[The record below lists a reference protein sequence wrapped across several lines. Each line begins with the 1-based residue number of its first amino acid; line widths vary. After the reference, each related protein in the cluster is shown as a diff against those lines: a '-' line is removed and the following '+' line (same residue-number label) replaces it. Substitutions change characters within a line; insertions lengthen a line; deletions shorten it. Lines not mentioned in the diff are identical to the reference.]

1 MEFTNESAS
10 TLFHYCFE
18 LSDALRP
25 VIGSKQYDSVDKK
38 FWIDKLTEL
47 KNIVDGILDNHKITI
62 DDEFIKIAHLRIF
75 SNALNSLLKDS
86 PDINLDGDIINANK
100 ITKLALKELYGVE
113 LWLV

>member
-1 MEFTNESAS
+1 MKFTNESAS

-25 VIGSKQYDSVDKK
+25 VIGSKQYDSIDKK

-47 KNIVDGILDNHKITI
+47 KNIVDGILGNNKITI
-62 DDEFIKIAHLRIF
+62 DDEFIKYAHLGIF
-75 SNALNSLLKDS
+75 IQALNSFLIEPLY
-86 PDINLDGDIINANK
+86 INWNEDIIKANQ

-113 LWLV
+113 L